1 MRTFQSM
8 LIFLLSGMVWSLSAQ
23 ITGRV
28 VDTQNQPVEFANVAL
43 YGLPDTT
50 LITGTITDSEGKFI
64 LSSTHS
70 GQSIL
75 RISMLGYET
84 KEIDPSKGEP
94 GTIVLNAIAQQL
106 EDVVVTARR
115 IKRSPGGYAVNL
127 QGEQTTQGK
136 QANEL
141 LPFLPGITTENGLLK
156 VLGQNIGV
164 IYLDG
169 IRIKDQKELAAIPAE
184 QIQTVQVDYLAGSEE
199 FASIKGAVIRIQ
211 LKKQPQGGY
220 YGRLSG
226 GATFMSKYGFTDD
239 HLTSTYSYRY
249 KKLSLY
255 NSLYYNDSKAIGDIE
270 NQTLFLQSGTKIN
283 TVEQYRSQGRYIHDR
298 LSLTYDLTENQTLG
312 ASFFVSTHHA
322 KPTNDV
328 RSETITTDRK
338 TLSRSTVETPYDYL
352 RYQATARY
360 NYVTDENGSELAVV
374 ADYLQNN
381 EEDRMKTSILGEE
394 YAAGITESRSRQI
407 TRMMETQIS
416 YDKLFTSGN
425 ALSTGV
431 SYRLIRTDYDLR
443 DFRNITEKPEARGQM
458 PAFFSEFKGQKNN
471 FQYGIGLRVQ
481 QNRIEYHP
489 SDRTASSKHSDWDL
503 YPSADLLYMIN
514 PDQGHLF
521 MLSYKR
527 SVDEIPYSAISP
539 YRKYESEHSYLRGNP
554 DMIAPKQSMVMA
566 GLELFDKVSISGIYM
581 YGRNPIYHS
590 TRVDPENPQL
600 TYMIPKNGHHE
611 TLLGINLETRLQPA
625 LWWKLKAHAMYSLY
639 GSETEDFKVSNQS
652 KYYFSMNNHFT
663 FSKNAGATLE
673 GYYEPTFTFTNE
685 RYRTV
690 YEMSGSVYKKFF
702 NDKLECRLKCKF
714 FRKGRVIET
723 DTPKL
728 WKSYANQ
735 TNEQYLQISLS
746 YSFRGGKKVS
756 VKQTESLQEY
766 NKIERS
772 QR

>member
-1 MRTFQSM
+1 MRTFQGI
-8 LIFLLSGMVWSLSAQ
+8 LIFLLSGMVWPLSAQ

-28 VDTQNQPVEFANVAL
+28 VDTQNQPLEFANVAL
-43 YGLPDTT
+43 YALPDTT
-50 LITGTITDSEGKFI
+50 LITGTITDREGKFV
-64 LSSTHS
+64 LSSAHS
-70 GQSIL
+70 GQLML

-94 GTIVLNAIAQQL
+94 GTIVLNAITQQL

-115 IKRSPGGYAVNL
+115 VKRSPGGYAVNL
-127 QGEQTTQGK
+127 QGEQTAQGK
-136 QANEL
+136 QADEL

-211 LKKQPQGGY
+211 LKKQPEGGY
-220 YGRLSG
+220 YGRLNA
-226 GATFMSKYGFTDD
+226 GATFMSKYGFTGD

-270 NQTLFLQSGTKIN
+270 NQTLFRQSGAMIN
-283 TVEQYRSQGRYIHDR
+283 TVEQYRSWGRYIHDR

-312 ASFFVSTHHA
+312 ASFFLSTHHA

-328 RSETITTDRK
+328 RSEKITTEGK

-352 RYQATARY
+352 QYQATARY

-381 EEDRMKTSILGEE
+381 EEDRMRTRLFGQE
-394 YAAGITESRSRQI
+394 YAAGVTESRSRQI

-416 YDKLFTSGN
+416 YDKLFASGN

-431 SYRLIRTDYDLR
+431 SYRLILTDYDLR

-458 PAFFSEFKGQKNN
+458 PAVFSEFKGQINN

-489 SDRTASSKHSDWDL
+489 SDRTASSKHSDWGL

-539 YRKYESEHSYLRGNP
+539 YRKYESEHSYIRGNP
-554 DMIAPKQSMVMA
+554 ELIAPKQSIVMA
-566 GLELFDKVSISGIYM
+566 GLELFDKVSVSGIYM

-590 TRVDPENPQL
+590 TRVDPDNPLL
-600 TYMIPKNGHHE
+600 TYIMPKNGHHE
-611 TLLGINLETRLQPA
+611 TLLGINLETRLQPTS
-625 LWWKLKAHAMYSLY
+625 WWKLKANAMYSLY

-652 KYYFSMNNHFT
+652 KYYFSMNNNFT

-673 GYYEPTFTFTNE
+673 GYYEPTYMFTNE

-702 NDKLECRLKCKF
+702 NDKLECRLKCKL

-723 DTPKL
+723 DTPQL
-728 WKSYANQ
+728 WKIYANQ

-756 VKQTESLQEY
+756 VKQTENLQEY
-766 NKIERS
+766 NKIEGSKR
-772 QR
+772 

>member
-8 LIFLLSGMVWSLSAQ
+8 LIFLLGGIVYPLSAQ

-28 VDTQNQPVEFANVAL
+28 VDTRNQPLEFANVAL
-43 YGLPDTT
+43 YALPDTT
-50 LITGTITDSEGKFI
+50 LITGTITDTEGKFAI
-64 LSSTHS
+64 SSAHT
-70 GQSIL
+70 GQSML

-84 KEIDPSKGEP
+84 KEIDPSRGEP
-94 GTIVLNAIAQQL
+94 GIIVLNAIAQQL
-106 EDVVVTARR
+106 EDVIVTARR

-127 QGEQTTQGK
+127 QGEETAQGK
-136 QANEL
+136 QADEL

-184 QIQTVQVDYLAGSEE
+184 QIQTVKVDYLAGSEE

-220 YGRLSG
+220 YGRLSA
-226 GATFMSKYGFTDD
+226 GATFMSQYGFTGDY
-239 HLTSTYSYRY
+239 LTSTYSYRY

-270 NQTLFLQSGTKIN
+270 NQTLFRQSGTKIN
-283 TVEQYRSQGRYIHDR
+283 TVEQYRSWGRYVHDR

-312 ASFFVSTHHA
+312 ASFFLSTHHA
-322 KPTNDV
+322 KPNNDV
-328 RSETITTDRK
+328 RSETTTTEGK

-381 EEDRMKTSILGEE
+381 EEDRMKTRIFGKE
-394 YAAGITESRSRQI
+394 YVAGVTESRSRQI

-416 YDKLFTSGN
+416 YDKHFASGN
-425 ALSTGV
+425 ALNTGV
-431 SYRLIRTDYDLR
+431 SHRLIRTDYDLR

-458 PAFFSEFKGQKNN
+458 PAIFSEFKGQINN
-471 FQYGIGLRVQ
+471 FQYGIGLRLQ
-481 QNRIEYHP
+481 QSLIEYHP
-489 SDRTASSKHSDWDL
+489 SDRTASSKYSDWDI

-514 PDQGHLF
+514 PDKGHLF

-527 SVDEIPYSAISP
+527 SVDEMPYSAISP
-539 YRKYESEHSYLRGNP
+539 YRKYESEHSYIRGNP
-554 DMIAPKQSMVMA
+554 ELIAPKQSLVMA

-581 YGRNPIYHS
+581 YGQNPIYHS
-590 TRVDPENPQL
+590 TQVDPENPQL
-600 TYMIPKNGHHE
+600 TYMMPKNGHHE
-611 TLLGINLETRLQPA
+611 TLLGINLETRLQPTS
-625 LWWKLKAHAMYSLY
+625 WWGLKANAMYSLY

-652 KYYFSMNNHFT
+652 KYYFSMNNNFT

-673 GYYEPTFTFTNE
+673 GYYEPTYMFTNE

-702 NDKLECRLKCKF
+702 NGKLECRLKCKL

-746 YSFRGGKKVS
+746 YSSRGGKKVS
-756 VKQTESLQEY
+756 IKQTESLQEY
-766 NKIERS
+766 NKIESSKR
-772 QR
+772 